1 MKEKMI
7 ITTKIT
13 KIILTYKLN
22 QNHWQTNGTNNY
34 KSSKQEGFRHYRS
47 TTNSLLNLTQY
58 IVDGFNEEKFTQAIL
73 IDFEKAYDSVWREG
87 LLVKLFKSGIQGKM
101 WKWIQNFLDERLAKC
116 LVNNTEGEWFK
127 TNIGL
132 PQGAVI
138 SPILFN
144 KICLKKLFHK
154 DASLQ
159 MTVQCGNQGII

>member
-1 MKEKMI
+1 MERI
-7 ITTKIT
+7 ITSRLEGFVETND
-13 KIILTYKLN
+13 ILDEE
-22 QNHWQTNGTNNY
+22 
-34 KSSKQEGFRHYRS
+34 QEGFRHYRS
-47 TTNSLLNLTQY
+47 TTNALLSLTQS
-58 IVDGFNEEKFTQAIL
+58 IVDGFNEEKFTLAVL

-138 SPILFN
+138 SQYCLIYMS

>member
-1 MKEKMI
+1 MERI
-7 ITTKIT
+7 ITSRLEGYEETND
-13 KIILTYKLN
+13 ILDEE
-22 QNHWQTNGTNNY
+22 
-34 KSSKQEGFRHYRS
+34 QEGFRHYRS
-47 TTNSLLNLTQY
+47 TTNALLNLTQS
-58 IVDGFNEEKFTQAIL
+58 IVDGFNEEKFTLAVL
-73 IDFEKAYDSVWREG
+73 IDFEKAYDSVCREG

-144 KICLKKLFHK
+144 KRF
-154 DASLQ
+154 
-159 MTVQCGNQGII
+159 V